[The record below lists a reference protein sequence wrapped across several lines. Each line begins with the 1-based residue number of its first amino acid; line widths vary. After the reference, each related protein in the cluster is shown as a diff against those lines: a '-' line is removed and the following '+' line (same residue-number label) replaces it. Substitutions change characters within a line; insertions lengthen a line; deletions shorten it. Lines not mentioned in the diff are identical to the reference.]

1 MADAKL
7 YVILGSHACRTGM
20 LLLDHKRIGYKP
32 VVLPT
37 GMHPFALRAV
47 GFAGNRERVREL
59 DAGGGARPPMLA
71 TADRMGTVPA
81 LCIDGQRVKTNRAIA
96 RFLDDHQPDPPLFPA
111 DPGLRAAVEEAE
123 RWGDEELQMV
133 ARRLALAAAM
143 HGPDALSARAG
154 DGRLGPL
161 LFHNTTVRRAGVEF
175 IRRFV
180 FAANADAERDLRAA
194 LPVLLDRID
203 AWIGDGVLNGDQLN
217 AADYMIAPSLA
228 LLWYV
233 VDLRPQLSGR
243 PLTGL
248 VDRLLP
254 DPAACD

>member
-1 MADAKL
+1 MAETKL

-20 LLLDHKRIGYKP
+20 LLMEHKGIDYKP

-47 GFAGNRERVREL
+47 GFDRNRGPVRNL
-59 DAGGGARPPMLA
+59 GPARPRPAVLA
-71 TADRMGTVPA
+71 TADGNGTVRS

-96 RFLDDHQPDPPLFPA
+96 RFLDAHQPDPPLFPA
-111 DPGLRAAVEEAE
+111 EADRRAAVEAAE
-123 RWGDEELQMV
+123 RWADEELQMV

-143 HGPDALSARAG
+143 HGPDALAARG
-154 DGRLGPL
+154 DDGRLGPL
-161 LFHNTTVRRAGVEF
+161 LFHHTTMRRAGVEF

-180 FAANADAERDLRAA
+180 FDANADAEAKLLADL
-194 LPVLLDRID
+194 PPMLDRID
-203 AWIGDGVLNGDQLN
+203 AWIADGVLNGEQLN

-233 VDLRPQLSGR
+233 LALRPEMEGR
-243 PLTGL
+243 PSMALL
-248 VDRLLP
+248 DRLLP
-254 DPAACD
+254 EPVAA

>member
-1 MADAKL
+1 MADVRL

-20 LLLDHKRIGYKP
+20 LLLEHKGIDYKP

-37 GMHPFALRAV
+37 GMHPFAVRAR
-47 GFAGNRERVREL
+47 GFAGNRQPRL
-59 DAGGGARPPMLA
+59 IDGSRPPMLA

-81 LCIDGQRVKTNRAIA
+81 LRMNGDLVQTNRAIA
-96 RFLDDHQPDPPLFPA
+96 RYLEEVRPEPPLFPA
-111 DPGLRAAVEEAE
+111 DPPQRAAVEEAE

-133 ARRLALAAAM
+133 ARRLALAALL
-143 HGPDALSARAG
+143 HGPDALADRAD

-161 LFHNTTVRRAGVEF
+161 LFHHTTVRRAGVEF

-180 FAANADAERDLRAA
+180 FAANADAERA
-194 LPVLLDRID
+194 LQSRLPGMLDRID
-203 AWIGDGVLNGDQLN
+203 AWIADGVLNGEQLN

-233 VDLRPQLSGR
+233 LVLRPVMEGR
-243 PLTGL
+243 PTMEL

-254 DPAACD
+254 ESVAASA